1 MTDQAEKAR
10 LFAPLLAQSKAHFR
24 ANTDATEAKPIDFV
38 KGGAQGA
45 EVVPYE
51 KHGFSRFPKPH
62 MTDPVLQAVMT
73 LAKVIG
79 DNVGV
84 WEANQFY
91 RQCWFSRNG
100 ADLTAKFTPWADRLK
115 ILGLLT

>member
-1 MTDQAEKAR
+1 MTDQAEKER
-10 LFAPLLAQSKAHFR
+10 LFAPLLTTAKAHFR
-24 ANTDATEAKPIDFV
+24 ANADSADIRPVEFV
-38 KGGAQGA
+38 KEGAQGA
-45 EVVPYE
+45 EIMPYE
-51 KHGFSRFPKPH
+51 KHGFSRFPKAH
-62 MTDPVLQAVMT
+62 MTDDVLKAVIT
-73 LAKVIG
+73 LAQVIG
-79 DNVGV
+79 DHVGV